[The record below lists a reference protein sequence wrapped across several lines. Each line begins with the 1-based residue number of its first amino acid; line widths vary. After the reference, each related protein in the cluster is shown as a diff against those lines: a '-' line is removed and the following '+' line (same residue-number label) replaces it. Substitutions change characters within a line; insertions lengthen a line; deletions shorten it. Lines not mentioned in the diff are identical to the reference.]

1 VNIEARQRV
10 SANRHKQRG
19 VAMAEMAFVLPV
31 FFLLCW
37 GFIMFA
43 FILFGYC
50 SATYAAKIAVRYAAS
65 HGSTSASPSTSA
77 QITAIAQQYLWGAPA
92 NGVTITPSFTMGT
105 DVGSVGGYTSVSITI
120 VYPTG
125 IPFSSLRSVT
135 IGTMATEL
143 VLE

>member
-1 VNIEARQRV
+1 
-10 SANRHKQRG
+10 
-19 VAMAEMAFVLPV
+19 MAEMALVLPV
-31 FFLLCW
+31 FFLFCW

-65 HGSTSASPSTSA
+65 HGSTSANPSTNA

-92 NGVTITPSFTMGT
+92 NGVTITPSYTLGT
-105 DVGSVGGYTSVSITI
+105 QVGSVGGYASVNIKI

-125 IPFSSLRSVT
+125 IPFSSLTSVT
-135 IGTMATEL
+135 IGTTAIEL
-143 VLE
+143 VLQ

>member
-1 VNIEARQRV
+1 
-10 SANRHKQRG
+10 
-19 VAMAEMAFVLPV
+19 MAEMAFVLPV